1 MMIFGVCFILYLITL
16 SAVKGFLQLIYP
28 RDLSRVLLP
37 MGKFAYLIFD
47 IYLHVHFWVIG
58 YVLIQL
64 RASHSILKKTTS
76 VFGTHF
82 AILVHI
88 Y

>member
-1 MMIFGVCFILYLITL
+1 MMIFGVCFILYLMKL
-16 SAVKGFLQLIYP
+16 SAGKAFFTTKVIYP

-64 RASHSILKKTTS
+64 RASHSILTKTTS
-76 VFGTHF
+76 VFGT
-82 AILVHI
+82 
-88 Y
+88 